1 MSVTS
6 GSFRWLVPPGR
17 AVPAAGP
24 SPRKLQA
31 VVAIARTL
39 LVIISPARR
48 PSARYEDLSPDYYT
62 TTIDTNRKAR
72 SHLPQLQA
80 PGYTATR
87 APPPD
92 RPGPSPALKSAG

>member
-1 MSVTS
+1 MT
-6 GSFRWLVPPGR
+6 
-17 AVPAAGP
+17 
-24 SPRKLQA
+24 
-31 VVAIARTL
+31 IARTL

-48 PSARYEDLSPDYYT
+48 PLRPLRRPQPDYT

-87 APPPD
+87 AP
-92 RPGPSPALKSAG
+92 AA